1 MLIWHIKT
9 KSIKLVVFKCLLIK
23 AQGAVALQI
32 NMNPFKVTKWI
43 CALAVLPGGTQKTTE
58 QKR

>member
-1 MLIWHIKT
+1 MLIWHIKR

-23 AQGAVALQI
+23 TQGAVALLI
-32 NMNPFKVTKWI
+32 NMNHFKVTKWI
-43 CALAVLPGGTQKTTE
+43 CALAALPGGTQKTTE